1 MTVRDLAGTLPCL
14 ALLAFVGL
22 AAAAPARA
30 QDAAGGEPAGP
41 RALDQGVTVK
51 MSGTRPA
58 GSAAVDESLLRYLVS
73 RGDRPAIDA
82 EVERLKK
89 LDPNWQLPADLFGG
103 QAPVDEQPLWQ
114 LYEQGD
120 FAGVRSRIGQ
130 LRAEH
135 ADWRPPAQLLT
146 LMEVAEVR
154 KEMSRAA
161 TDGDWAT
168 VVRLADEHPAVMDCR
183 NVDNLWRL
191 AEARVRTGAKEA
203 GYEVYAR
210 IIQTCAD
217 ADHRFATL
225 QKAKALLGLGE
236 LKRLAALETA
246 RDDNQAQAAKIET
259 LLAPPPPAKAAAK
272 AAAPATP
279 AVIQQL
285 YRPGADVAAAEA
297 AADRV
302 VRRKDGV
309 AAGKIGWIYYE
320 AGRTDEAADW
330 FARGLGWTPS
340 ESTAQGLAL
349 SLAALGRSA
358 ELDRLAT
365 AYPAIVLN
373 VRGGQVAAAMDKGDS
388 ATVLQLTDRS
398 TKPAE
403 LLMRAWSLMRL
414 ERATEAS
421 AVFQQVMDSDGLLAA
436 QRSEAVY
443 GLIRSQLALH
453 LFKGAALTLDRYG
466 LPTQQ
471 AYEIQAELLAQQAE
485 ILFGRQDYRRTVV
498 LLEQRR
504 DYAQPDRGLEL
515 REAWARYHL
524 GQFTNARTIFTRLD
538 RIIATPESQAGL
550 DAVRRRT
557 SIVGG
562 V

>member
-51 MSGTRPA
+51 MSGRPA
-58 GSAAVDESLLRYLVS
+58 GASTVDESLLRYLVS
-73 RGDRPAIDA
+73 RGDRPAVDA

-120 FAGVRSRIGQ
+120 FAGVRSLIGQ

-154 KEMSRAA
+154 KDMSRAA

-168 VVRLADEHPAVMDCR
+168 VVRIADEHPAVVDCR

-191 AEARVRTGAKEA
+191 AEARIRTGDKPA
-203 GYEVYAR
+203 GYDVYAR

-225 QKAKALLGLGE
+225 QKAKALLGQGE
-236 LKRLAALETA
+236 LQRLAALEAA
-246 RDDNQAQAAKIET
+246 RNDAPEQVAKVET
-259 LLAPPPPAKAAAK
+259 LLAPPPPAKVAAK
-272 AAAPATP
+272 APPATP
-279 AVIQQL
+279 SVIQQL
-285 YRPGADVAAAEA
+285 YRPGAGVEAASA

-302 VRRKDGV
+302 VRRRDGV
-309 AAGKIGWIYYE
+309 AAGKIGWIYHE
-320 AGRTDEAADW
+320 AGRPEDAATW
-330 FARGLGWTPS
+330 FARGLEWTPS

-349 SLAALGRSA
+349 SLAALGRTA
-358 ELDRLAT
+358 ELDRLAA
-365 AYPAIVLN
+365 AYPAVVLN
-373 VRGGQVAAAMDKGDS
+373 VRGGQVAAAMDKGD
-388 ATVLQLTDRS
+388 AAMVLQLTERT

-421 AVFQQVMDSDGLLAA
+421 GAFQQVMDSDGLVAA

-453 LFKGAALTLDRYG
+453 LFKDAATTLDRYG
-466 LPTQQ
+466 LPTQK

-485 ILFGRQDYRRTVV
+485 ISFGRQDYRRTVV